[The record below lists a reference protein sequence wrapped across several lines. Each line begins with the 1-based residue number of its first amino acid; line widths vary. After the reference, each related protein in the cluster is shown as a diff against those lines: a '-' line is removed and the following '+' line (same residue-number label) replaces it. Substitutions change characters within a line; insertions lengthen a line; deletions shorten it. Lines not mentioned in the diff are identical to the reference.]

1 MSQTVV
7 IKSNKYGISLVLDP
21 DVPFEE
27 LLAAIRKK
35 FEESAKFF
43 RDAKLA
49 VSFEGREL
57 TREESFRIIEAI
69 TSHTDI
75 TIICIVDN
83 DQAHADLFKQQI
95 DTYYD
100 SIAGREGKFYR
111 GTLKAGQNLESVSSI
126 VIVGDV
132 NPGAR
137 IISQGNII
145 VLGTLQG
152 TAYAGAAGNEN
163 CFIAAL
169 EMDPM
174 QLQIGDASVKSPDR
188 KKKIRRHRKEKAPVA
203 AEPQMAVVKGG
214 DIFIEPITPGIL
226 G

>member
-7 IKSNKYGISLVLDP
+7 IKSNKYGINLVLDP

-27 LLAAIRKK
+27 LLTAIEKK

-43 RDAKLA
+43 QDAELA
-49 VSFEGREL
+49 VAFEGREL
-57 TREESFRIIEAI
+57 TQEESFRIIEAV

-83 DQAHADLFKQQI
+83 DQAHADMFKQQI

-100 SIAGREGKFYR
+100 SVAGKEGEFYR
-111 GTLKAGQNLESVSSI
+111 GTLRAGQILESVSSI

-132 NPGAR
+132 NLDAK

-152 TAYAGAAGNEN
+152 TAYAGAAGDEN

-169 EMDPM
+169 EMDPI
-174 QLQIGDASVKSPDR
+174 QLQIGDASVKSPD
-188 KKKIRRHRKEKAPVA
+188 KKKKTRRHRKKKAPVA
-203 AEPQMAVVKGG
+203 AEPQMAVVKGR